1 MEQREFLDAIRSYR
15 RRLNLAGLL
24 KKLVFALSVGAG
36 AGILFQAAA
45 FLTPLYYADLYT
57 AAALLA
63 AVVTAIAVS
72 FVRHSTMEHTALVM
86 DSFGFQERIITAYE
100 HLKEE
105 GALFTLQ
112 REDAMEQLKAHRDRI
127 RIPLWPDWRKTALSA
142 ALLAA
147 VIGLALTPSLM
158 KDRAQELHKIQ
169 QEARDKEK
177 EIEEILEELEE
188 LEEMEQ
194 ETLTPEQLAA
204 LQEMMESLQSSLAEY
219 DQVSSA
225 EALQAAGEK
234 LDYKYENMSSQMT
247 ALAQSI
253 QNGAAVSPISA
264 QSLQAMADKL
274 QEMSGNPSTRGSS
287 LASNQGQ
294 DGQNSQGDGQGNGQ
308 NGQGDGQSNGQN
320 AQGDGQGNGQGDGQ
334 GNGQG
339 NGQGSSQGDGQGSG
353 QGNGQGSGQGDGQG
367 NGQGDGQGN
376 GSGPGRGT
384 GSTNISRDY
393 VSIPN
398 SIADSGNLTGN
409 AVNHNDSEYFRD
421 QNGLSWEG
429 THISHEAVIGSYE
442 QNAYE
447 GIAAGRYPSGM
458 EDVIKEYF
466 SSFH

>member
-1 MEQREFLDAIRSYR
+1 MSQREFLDIIRAFR
-15 RRLNLAGLL
+15 RRLNLSGFL

-57 AAALLA
+57 AAALLT
-63 AVVTAIAVS
+63 AVVTATAA
-72 FVRHSTMEHTALVM
+72 FLMRCSTMEQTALVM

-112 REDAMEQLKAHRDRI
+112 REDAMEQLKAHKDRI
-127 RIPLWPDWRKTALSA
+127 RIPLWPDRRRVALSA

-169 QEARDKEK
+169 QDARDKEK

-188 LEEMEQ
+188 LEELEQ

-204 LQEMMESLQSSLAEY
+204 LQEMMESLQSSLVEY
-219 DQVSSA
+219 SQVSSA
-225 EALQAAGEK
+225 EALQAAEEK
-234 LDYKYENMSSQMT
+234 LNYKYENMSSQMSD
-247 ALAQSI
+247 LAQSI
-253 QNGAAVSPISA
+253 QNGATVSPVSA
-264 QSLQAMADKL
+264 ESLQAMADKL
-274 QEMSGNPSTRGSS
+274 QEMSGNPSTGGSS
-287 LASNQGQ
+287 LASNQE
-294 DGQNSQGDGQGNGQ
+294 QNDQGNDQ
-308 NGQGDGQSNGQN
+308 NGQGD
-320 AQGDGQGNGQGDGQ
+320 
-334 GNGQG
+334 
-339 NGQGSSQGDGQGSG
+339 
-353 QGNGQGSGQGDGQG
+353 GQGSGQGDGQG
-367 NGQGDGQGN
+367 DGQGSGQGDGQGSGQGDGQGSGQGDGQGDGQGSGQGDGQGS

-384 GSTNISRDY
+384 GSTNTSRDY

>member
-1 MEQREFLDAIRSYR
+1 MQQKEFLDTIRSYR
-15 RRLNLAGLL
+15 RRLNLAGFL

-45 FLTPLYYADLYT
+45 FLIPLYYADLYT

-63 AVVTAIAVS
+63 AVVTATAAFLI
-72 FVRHSTMEHTALVM
+72 RRSTMEQAALVM

-105 GALFTLQ
+105 GALFSLQ

-127 RIPLWPDWRKTALSA
+127 RIPLWPDWRGMALSA
-142 ALLAA
+142 VLLAA
-147 VIGLALTPSLM
+147 VIGLVLTPSVM

-177 EIEEILEELEE
+177 EIEEVLEELEE
-188 LEEMEQ
+188 LKELEQ
-194 ETLTPEQLAA
+194 EALTPEQLAA
-204 LQEMMESLQSSLAEY
+204 LQEMMESLQSSLNEY
-219 DQVSSA
+219 NQVSSA

-234 LDYKYENMSSQMT
+234 LNYKYENMSSRMSE
-247 ALAQSI
+247 LAQSI
-253 QNGAAVSPISA
+253 QNGAAASPISA
-264 QSLQAMADKL
+264 QSMQTMADKL
-274 QEMSGNPSTRGSS
+274 QEMSGNPSTGGSS

-294 DGQNSQGDGQGNGQ
+294 NSQGDGQDNNQNGQGDGQGNGQ
-308 NGQGDGQSNGQN
+308 NGQGDGQGNGQ
-320 AQGDGQGNGQGDGQ
+320 NGQGDGQ
-334 GNGQG
+334 GNAQ
-339 NGQGSSQGDGQGSG
+339 
-353 QGNGQGSGQGDGQG
+353 
-367 NGQGDGQGN
+367 NGQGDGQGGQGTGGQ
-376 GSGPGRGT
+376 GSGQNGEGSGQDGQGSGSGSGRGT
-384 GSTNISRDY
+384 GSTNTSRDY

-458 EDVIKEYF
+458 EEVIKEYF

>member
-1 MEQREFLDAIRSYR
+1 MDTIRIYR
-15 RRLNLAGLL
+15 RRLNLAGFL

-36 AGILFQAAA
+36 AGILFQTTA
-45 FLTPLYYADLYT
+45 FLTPFYYADLYT
-57 AAALLA
+57 AAALLT
-63 AVVTAIAVS
+63 AVVTAIAIS
-72 FVRHSTMEHTALVM
+72 FIRRSTMEQTALMM

-105 GALFTLQ
+105 GALLTLQ
-112 REDAMEQLKAHRDRI
+112 REDAMENLKAHRDRI
-127 RIPLWPDWRKTALSA
+127 RIPLWPDWRKTALMA
-142 ALLAA
+142 VLLIA

-158 KDRAQELHKIQ
+158 KDRAQELHKVQ
-169 QEARDKEK
+169 QEVRDKEK

-219 DQVSSA
+219 NQVSSA
-225 EALQAAGEK
+225 EALQAAEEK
-234 LDYKYENMSSQMT
+234 LDYKYENMSSQMSS
-247 ALAQSI
+247 LAQSI
-253 QNGAAVSPISA
+253 QNGASVSPVSA

-274 QEMSGNPSTRGSS
+274 QEMSGNPSTGGSS

-294 DGQNSQGDGQGNGQ
+294 DGQNNGQNSQGDGQGNGQ
-308 NGQGDGQSNGQN
+308 NGQGS
-320 AQGDGQGNGQGDGQ
+320 
-334 GNGQG
+334 
-339 NGQGSSQGDGQGSG
+339 
-353 QGNGQGSGQGDGQG
+353 GQGSGQGDGQG
-367 NGQGDGQGN
+367 SGQGSGQGDGQGTGQGDGQGSGQGDGQGSGQGDGQGDGQGGQGN
-376 GSGPGRGT
+376 SQGSGSGPGRGT

-409 AVNHNDSEYFRD
+409 AVNHNDSEYYRD

-429 THISHEAVIGSYE
+429 EHVSHEAVIGSYE

>member
-1 MEQREFLDAIRSYR
+1 MEQREFLDAIRAYR
-15 RRLNLAGLL
+15 RRLNLAGFL

-36 AGILFQAAA
+36 TGILFQAAA

-63 AVVTAIAVS
+63 AVMAATVAFLI
-72 FVRHSTMEHTALVM
+72 RRSTMEQAALVM

-105 GALFTLQ
+105 GALFALQ
-112 REDAMEQLKAHRDRI
+112 REDAMEQLKAHRNRI

-142 ALLAA
+142 ALLTA
-147 VIGLALTPSLM
+147 VIGLALTPSVM

-177 EIEEILEELEE
+177 EIEEVLEELEE
-188 LEEMEQ
+188 LKELEQ

-204 LQEMMESLQSSLAEY
+204 LQEMMESLQSSLNEFN
-219 DQVSSA
+219 QVSSA

-234 LDYKYENMSSQMT
+234 LNYKYENMSSQMSQ
-247 ALAQSI
+247 LAQSI
-253 QNGAAVSPISA
+253 QNGASVSPISA
-264 QSLQAMADKL
+264 QSLQTMADKL
-274 QEMSGNPSTRGSS
+274 QEMSGNPSTGKSS

-294 DGQNSQGDGQGNGQ
+294 DGQGNDQ
-308 NGQGDGQSNGQN
+308 
-320 AQGDGQGNGQGDGQ
+320 NGQGDGQ
-334 GNGQG
+334 GNGQ
-339 NGQGSSQGDGQGSG
+339 SSQGDGQG
-353 QGNGQGSGQGDGQG
+353 NGQSGQGDGQG
-367 NGQGDGQGN
+367 NAQNGQGDGQGGQGTDGQ
-376 GSGPGRGT
+376 GSGQNGQGSGQGNSQSSGSGSGRGT
-384 GSTNISRDY
+384 GSTNTSRDY

-398 SIADSGNLTGN
+398 SIADSENLTGN
-409 AVNHNDSEYFRD
+409 AVNHNDSEYFRN

-429 THISHEAVIGSYE
+429 THISHETVIGSYE

>member
-1 MEQREFLDAIRSYR
+1 MDTIRAYR
-15 RRLNLAGLL
+15 RRLNLAGFL
-24 KKLVFALSVGAG
+24 KKLMFALSVGAG

-63 AVVTAIAVS
+63 AVVTATAAFLI
-72 FVRHSTMEHTALVM
+72 RRSTMEQAALVM

-105 GALFTLQ
+105 GTLFSLQ

-127 RIPLWPDWRKTALSA
+127 RIPLWPDWRRMALPAS
-142 ALLAA
+142 LLAA
-147 VIGLALTPSLM
+147 VIGLALTPSVM

-177 EIEEILEELEE
+177 EIEEVLEELEQLQE
-188 LEEMEQ
+188 LEQ

-204 LQEMMESLQSSLAEY
+204 LQEMMESLQSSLNEY
-219 DQVSSA
+219 NQVSSA

-234 LDYKYENMSSQMT
+234 LNYKYENMSSRMSE
-247 ALAQSI
+247 LAQSI

-274 QEMSGNPSTRGSS
+274 QEMSGNPATGGSS

-294 DGQNSQGDGQGNGQ
+294 DGQGNDQ
-308 NGQGDGQSNGQN
+308 
-320 AQGDGQGNGQGDGQ
+320 NGQGDGQ
-334 GNGQG
+334 GNGQSG
-339 NGQGSSQGDGQGSG
+339 QGDGQGDGQSG
-353 QGNGQGSGQGDGQG
+353 QGEGQSGQGDGQG
-367 NGQGDGQGN
+367 NGQGGQGADGQGGQ
-376 GSGPGRGT
+376 GSGQNGQGSGQGNSQDSGSGSGRGT
-384 GSTNISRDY
+384 GSTNTSRDY

-398 SIADSGNLTGN
+398 SIADSDNLTGN
-409 AVNHNDSEYFRD
+409 AVNHNDSEYFRN